1 MGCER
6 EPAQGASTRPPL
18 CCSSAS
24 MQFDSSVIG
33 EGGDDDEL
41 ECASDDSIDDA
52 SKRLYELEMRAS
64 PVRQPKP

>member
-1 MGCER
+1 
-6 EPAQGASTRPPL
+6 
-18 CCSSAS
+18 

-33 EGGDDDEL
+33 EGGDDDDEL